1 MLYFICFAILGY
13 LLGGILFAP
22 IFGKIFKKD
31 VVGSS
36 DDKNPGAANAFKNGG
51 PLCGVLTLACDVLKG
66 LVPVAI
72 CLCNNKCDD
81 LLTNQIGTALVLLA
95 PVLGHMFPVYRH
107 FKGGKGIAVTF
118 GVLLGYLP
126 YIYPALILAIFFI
139 LFSVV
144 IVVKPDFYKTLLVYF
159 CVSVTFLIKSPFPGL
174 RLGFIL
180 ISIFVFLRF
189 HLSKEKREKI
199 EVKFLWKH

>member
-1 MLYFICFAILGY
+1 MLYFLCFALLGY

-22 IFGKIFKKD
+22 IFGKLFDKD
-31 VVGSS
+31 VVSES
-36 DDKNPGAANAFKNGG
+36 EDKNPGAANAFKNGG
-51 PLCGVLTLACDVLKG
+51 VSCGLLTLAGDVLKG

-72 CLCNNKCDD
+72 CLSNNTCENV
-81 LLTNQIGTALVLLA
+81 LVNEIGTALVLLA

-118 GVLLGYLP
+118 GVLLGFLP
-126 YIYPALILAIFFI
+126 YIYPALMLAIFFV
-139 LFSVV
+139 LFSVIIV
-144 IVVKPDFYKTLLVYF
+144 IKPDFYKTLLVYF

-174 RLGFIL
+174 ALGFIL
-180 ISIFVFLRF
+180 ISLFVFLRF
-189 HLSKEKREKI
+189 HMSEEKREKI

>member
-1 MLYFICFAILGY
+1 MLYFISFAILGY

-22 IFGKIFKKD
+22 IFGKLLKRDII
-31 VVGSS
+31 GNSQ
-36 DDKNPGAANAFKNGG
+36 DKNPGAANAFKNGG
-51 PLCGVLTLACDVLKG
+51 PLCGLLALAGDVLKG
-66 LVPVAI
+66 LVPVAV
-72 CLCNNKCDD
+72 CLSNNKCEA
-81 LLTNQIGTALVLLA
+81 LLINEIGTALVLLA

-118 GVLLGYLP
+118 GVLLGFLP
-126 YIYPALILAIFFI
+126 YIYPALMLAIFFI
-139 LFSVV
+139 LFSVI
-144 IVVKPDFYKTLLVYF
+144 IVVKPDFYKTLLVYL

-180 ISIFVFLRF
+180 ISLFVFLRF
-189 HLSKEKREKI
+189 HLSEEKREKI